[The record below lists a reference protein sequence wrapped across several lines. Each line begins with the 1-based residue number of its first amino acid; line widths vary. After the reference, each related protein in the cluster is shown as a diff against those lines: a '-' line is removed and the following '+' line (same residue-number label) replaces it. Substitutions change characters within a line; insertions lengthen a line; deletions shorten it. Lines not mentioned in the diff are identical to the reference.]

1 MWGAGGRRPTW
12 AQPRSMAA
20 TACPALLLHRLQL
33 GQHGHCRTPK
43 LSPLPE
49 MCLGGVGAAA
59 LLPHP
64 WGGDRGSSVSSA
76 PWLSPR
82 HILVIQIRS
91 RHKGG
96 GPAPNKEPPGAA
108 RGTRP
113 PQMNANASIPWEQLL
128 WDNTEQHCERVA
140 ALIRKP
146 PGMPSAPQL
155 EELGAGADPPV
166 IPTTRVGSRGSYS
179 SFCTHTLASILK
191 LPHPLVADAGDAATT
206 TTTQCASVGTRRA
219 QLWAQTHTQLPT
231 VQVLNL

>member
-1 MWGAGGRRPTW
+1 M
-12 AQPRSMAA
+12 
-20 TACPALLLHRLQL
+20 
-33 GQHGHCRTPK
+33 
-43 LSPLPE
+43 
-49 MCLGGVGAAA
+49 
-59 LLPHP
+59 
-64 WGGDRGSSVSSA
+64 SSA
-76 PWLSPR
+76 PRLSPW

-96 GPAPNKEPPGAA
+96 GPAPNKEPLGAA

-191 LPHPLVADAGDAATT
+191 LPHPLVADAGDAAKPPPHS
-206 TTTQCASVGTRRA
+206 ALLLGHGVLSSGHRPTRSSPLYRC
-219 QLWAQTHTQLPT
+219 
-231 VQVLNL
+231 